1 MDNESAYYNDPE
13 FKRALRTYE
22 RMLES
27 GRQTYMDADVLADI
41 AEFYLSRNKEV
52 EADRCV
58 DFALKLHPNDTLLLI
73 LKARRFL
80 DKGDVQAATAIEN
93 SINDKEDYEVQLF
106 HAELLLYN
114 FEFEEAD
121 KYLETKFPRVES
133 QGDVEDVEDIVGLF
147 LDYEQPQRALNW
159 LQRIEGKSNGYTFFF
174 LKALA
179 YLHLERYEECIT
191 TVNQCLDVNPY
202 YVRGWG
208 VLADAQYSLQK
219 YEKAI
224 ESCDYALVISPYD
237 EIALRFK
244 AKSLYELHDYAGAH
258 AVYEV
263 LLKASPN
270 NAEDLLFD
278 GICLNFLDRPSEAL
292 RQLKRAG
299 SKCSPD
305 ATRTLLDIYEQLACA
320 YNILEDYKEAMICR
334 EQAVRLGAD
343 KSTLLLQHIYELLQL
358 RRTDEAIP
366 QCISLF
372 QNEEYSYSVRLQL
385 VAVISDCG
393 YDELAYKMLLVLCK
407 HSQEAVDD
415 GAYAYMAHV
424 CRRLSKDEEYLHYLG
439 LACEY
444 TPEKAWDIFG
454 RDFPGCQP
462 EDFPKEAERQL
473 REDKNRGM
481 SDPA

>member
-93 SINDKEDYEVQLF
+93 SINDKDDYEVQLF

-133 QGDVEDVEDIVGLF
+133 QSDVEDVEDIVGLF

-179 YLHLERYEECIT
+179 YLHLERYEECVT

-292 RQLKRAG
+292 RQLKR
-299 SKCSPD
+299 
-305 ATRTLLDIYEQLACA
+305 
-320 YNILEDYKEAMICR
+320 
-334 EQAVRLGAD
+334 D

-358 RRTDEAIP
+358 RKTDEAIP

-473 REDKNRGM
+473 REDKNRGV
-481 SDPA
+481 SDPV